1 MKKMIPLRILGFL
14 ALTALPT
21 NNAQAMKKFLGLG
34 RSSSSKESSDER
46 LTRKIEEFSRAQTA
60 VKSGKGSP
68 ESRDARAA
76 ELKSALRNAPD
87 LTPENRN
94 ALENLHRG
102 NLLPTGKER
111 ATSAHQPYSVRRE
124 IEKALPNLRNER
136 LERANPISAPIPGT
150 FNLVPQRGDRTPD
163 PKFIESPAAGQ
174 DPKKSGPAS
183 VNTES
188 SEASNTVKRT
198 PPPVPPRAPKQADI
212 VISEPSK
219 LRAGPTPNLPKQD
232 AQQVELATQ
241 QRDAQVQQ
249 KELIKLVK
257 DPNLTS
263 KEKLDVTEAIMNQ
276 GIVADKA
283 QKQRIQLEPKQE
295 TEKPMTSAALTEAA
309 KQSPPPPPSRRPS
322 PQQRDEELGRIDA
335 EASKKAKQSD
345 AQPGWAKVAPSET
358 SSSGVA
364 IGKDRLPTSL
374 SEIDS
379 QVKKPVPSTPI
390 EDLQPIKRSIKP
402 VPLDEVKD
410 RLPTSQSEIDSQ
422 VKKPVPSTPID
433 DLQPIKRPTPT
444 APKAPSTTEST
455 PIPTSLAQQ
464 IQAGTT
470 LKKVDPEVVAQEK
483 KMSQDPAEALK
494 KGLAEELEKRRE
506 VIKPSKADKAKAK
519 AEEEAFWSSPA
530 A

>member
-1 MKKMIPLRILGFL
+1 MKKMIPLRILGIL
-14 ALTALPT
+14 ALFTLT
-21 NNAQAMKKFLGLG
+21 GNNAQAMKKFLGLG

-46 LTRKIEEFSRAQTA
+46 LTRKIEEFSRAQAA

-76 ELKSALRNAPD
+76 ELKSALRNTPD
-87 LTPENRN
+87 LTPENKT

-102 NLLPTGKER
+102 DLLPTGKER
-111 ATSAHQPYSVRRE
+111 MTSAHQPYSVRRE
-124 IEKALPNLRNER
+124 IEKALPDLRSER
-136 LERANPISAPIPGT
+136 LGRANPISDPIPGT
-150 FNLVPQRGDRTPD
+150 FKSVSRRGDETPD
-163 PKFIESPAAGQ
+163 PTSAAGQ
-174 DPKKSGPAS
+174 DPKKSAPAS

-219 LRAGPTPNLPKQD
+219 LRAGPTANLPKQD

-309 KQSPPPPPSRRPS
+309 KKSPPPPPSRRPS

-335 EASKKAKQSD
+335 EASKKATQSY

-470 LKKVDPEVVAQEK
+470 LKKVDPEAVAQEK

-494 KGLAEELEKRRE
+494 KGLAEEVGKRRPA
-506 VIKPSKADKAKAK
+506 IKPSKSDKAKAK

-530 A
+530 TQ